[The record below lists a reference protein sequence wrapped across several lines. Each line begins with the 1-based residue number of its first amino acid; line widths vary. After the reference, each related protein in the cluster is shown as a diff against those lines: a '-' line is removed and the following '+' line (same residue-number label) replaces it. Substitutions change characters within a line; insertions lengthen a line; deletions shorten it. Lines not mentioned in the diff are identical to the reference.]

1 MESLCRSPLSPNK
14 PLLSSRPVV
23 FSKTPL
29 LLLSPF
35 PSKPP
40 PLPLRASHRSPAP
53 SPKTLDPFLSLLRPV
68 AALAV
73 AAFLLARFPNHPRA
87 AAAAAA
93 TAAVSF
99 SPSTTVHA
107 ETFPSSSSSSSSSF
121 SSSSS
126 ESSAL
131 VDPEKERLLEE
142 RLASHP
148 DDADALRALME
159 LKIKAG
165 KLPDAIAIVDRLILL
180 DPSDAD
186 LPLLKYHLYCSN
198 GDAAVARRG
207 FEELLEK
214 DPLLVEA
221 YHGLILASSQ
231 SGNPEELDLIAK
243 RIEGAMEACKKEK
256 RKDDLRD
263 FKLLTAQIKVIQGK
277 YEDSLK
283 IYGDLAREEPSDFRP
298 YLCQGI
304 VYSLLMKKDEAE
316 KQFEKYRRL
325 VPKGHPYGRFFDDG
339 MIAMKV
345 FGQIEENR
353 RKDAL
358 KS

>member
-23 FSKTPL
+23 FSKTPSSSFHP
-29 LLLSPF
+29 SPPN
-35 PSKPP
+35 PSSPPPRLP
-40 PLPLRASHRSPAP
+40 PLPRTL
-53 SPKTLDPFLSLLRPV
+53 PKTLDPFLSLLRPV

-73 AAFLLARFPNHPRA
+73 AAAAFLLARFPNHPRA
-87 AAAAAA
+87 AAAA
-93 TAAVSF
+93 AAVSF

-107 ETFPSSSSSSSSSF
+107 ETFPSSSSS

-243 RIEGAMEACKKEK
+243 RIEGAMDACKKEK

>member
-1 MESLCRSPLSPNK
+1 MESMCRSPLSPNK

-35 PSKPP
+35 PSKPLLFP
-40 PLPLRASHRSPAP
+40 PRLAPLPRTLPQNPRPLPLPPQTRRRTRRRRLPPRSLPQP
-53 SPKTLDPFLSLLRPV
+53 SPR
-68 AALAV
+68 
-73 AAFLLARFPNHPRA
+73 RGRR
-87 AAAAAA
+87 AA

-107 ETFPSSSSSSSSSF
+107 ETFPSSSSSS

-165 KLPDAIAIVDRLILL
+165 KLPDAIAIVDRLIIL
-180 DPSDAD
+180 DLSDAD

-207 FEELLEK
+207 FRGAPGEGSAARRGLSWPHTGLL
-214 DPLLVEA
+214 P
-221 YHGLILASSQ
+221 I
-231 SGNPEELDLIAK
+231 
-243 RIEGAMEACKKEK
+243 
-256 RKDDLRD
+256 
-263 FKLLTAQIKVIQGK
+263 
-277 YEDSLK
+277 
-283 IYGDLAREEPSDFRP
+283 REP
-298 YLCQGI
+298 
-304 VYSLLMKKDEAE
+304 
-316 KQFEKYRRL
+316 
-325 VPKGHPYGRFFDDG
+325 
-339 MIAMKV
+339 
-345 FGQIEENR
+345 
-353 RKDAL
+353 
-358 KS
+358 